1 VSKTAT
7 APLDPATRLV
17 RSLEGEYFKLSE
29 AAEMLKVP
37 ESTLRALIKD
47 ASEGGDP
54 DGAPKQ
60 YIPFGKIP
68 IYLYTRDD
76 IERIRGVLTKRRQAS
91 PVPFDMVLNGRPPR
105 YTPEERAARTKLSA
119 RAWYYRNRI
128 KTLQAAS
135 EPPPRGALSDARRK
149 LKEIETELKTTEKP

>member
-1 VSKTAT
+1 MSKTAT
-7 APLDPATRLV
+7 KPLDPATRLV

-60 YIPFGKIP
+60 YIPFGSIP
-68 IYLYTRDD
+68 IYLYTHED
-76 IERIRGVLTKRRQAS
+76 IDRIREVLVRRRSAS

-128 KTLQAAS
+128 KTLKDS
-135 EPPPRGALSDARRK
+135 DSPPRGAVADAKRK
-149 LKEIETELKTTEKP
+149 LKEIEDELRRTEKT